1 MIEVYLCALVI
12 GGASVIFGRAIG
24 ALLGRERPPWL
35 SAATGFAALVIVAPL
50 LLRLPG
56 RGTTA
61 AIVLGLLLI
70 GAVRIAY
77 RDLRRAGDARDWRLG
92 IAVALIVVAAASIPF
107 VISDRVGALGSGV
120 YTNDH
125 AAQLYWTDWLQ
136 HGFGPEPNAVRFG
149 YPVGPQAVA
158 AIAATVTGTNLVDA
172 FNGLLLA
179 IPALTALTAL
189 GALTAMPVGR
199 RIAIAALTG
208 LPYLAAS
215 FLAQSAFKET
225 AMGLLVVAF
234 AICLAA
240 RSGEAAAPGGRPVG
254 WRPVSGV
261 LVLLAL
267 AAVFTFSVPG
277 LAWFALGLPLWL
289 AFEGLAGRSVVEWG
303 ELRGWLRDHRLP
315 LGVALLLVV
324 IAAALAFSPAREF
337 ASKIADVQESAG
349 RLSSPVFPGEALGI
363 WPAGDF
369 RVVRGEVTGSLFAVA
384 VGALAIAYGA
394 WVCLRRRELALLAML
409 VAGAAVY
416 VGARLVAEV
425 HVEAKALAIVA
436 PLVILVSLRA
446 LMAPGNPI
454 RVALGAVV
462 LAAAA
467 GSTLLAL
474 RDAPVGID
482 ERQLGLEQLAAEA
495 EGAPV
500 AFLGVDRFA
509 GYYLRGTLARAP
521 AGYVPE
527 EIAAR
532 PDKKWAQGLAADFDS
547 LEPGQLDRFRYAITT
562 SAAYGSTAPPN
573 FEPVKSAGDYVLWRR
588 QGETPRAKLL
598 PREGSS
604 ASGAAV
610 FNPGA
615 AFECPGGKPKRD
627 GEAVVVDEPVHVP
640 FTEWRQPAP
649 PEARVAGQERGWQAT
664 GEAST
669 ELELPAGA
677 TGEPWELSLQYHSQ
691 VPLAVLVDGERVASL
706 PASVDGMYLSGAGRG
721 AFWPA
726 GEIAAEPGG
735 HEVTVR
741 AAEPEGLAG
750 SFDARRLVW
759 LGDLA
764 ASPVTGPRT
773 VALADACGD
782 YVDHYAYEKRGTGG

>member
-1 MIEVYLCALVI
+1 
-12 GGASVIFGRAIG
+12 
-24 ALLGRERPPWL
+24 
-35 SAATGFAALVIVAPL
+35 
-50 LLRLPG
+50 
-56 RGTTA
+56 
-61 AIVLGLLLI
+61 
-70 GAVRIAY
+70 
-77 RDLRRAGDARDWRLG
+77 
-92 IAVALIVVAAASIPF
+92 
-107 VISDRVGALGSGV
+107 
-120 YTNDH
+120 
-125 AAQLYWTDWLQ
+125 
-136 HGFGPEPNAVRFG
+136 
-149 YPVGPQAVA
+149 
-158 AIAATVTGTNLVDA
+158 
-172 FNGLLLA
+172 
-179 IPALTALTAL
+179 
-189 GALTAMPVGR
+189 MPVGR

-225 AMGLLVVAF
+225 AMALLVVAF

-416 VGARLVAEV
+416 VGARLVAEI

-462 LAAAA
+462 LARRRRSRPCSRSATPRSASTSGSSGSSSSRPRPRARRSPSSASTASPATTCAA
-467 GSTLLAL
+467 
-474 RDAPVGID
+474 PW
-482 ERQLGLEQLAAEA
+482 
-495 EGAPV
+495 P
-500 AFLGVDRFA
+500 
-509 GYYLRGTLARAP
+509 
-521 AGYVPE
+521 
-527 EIAAR
+527 AR
-532 PDKKWAQGLAADFDS
+532 PPATCRRRSPPARTKNWQQGLAADFDS

-562 SAAYGSTAPPN
+562 AAAYGSTAPPN
-573 FEPVKSAGDYVLWRR
+573 FEPVTSAGDYVLWRR
-588 QGETPRAKLL
+588 QGETPRAEAAPARGQQRFRRRGLR
-598 PREGSS
+598 PRRRLRVPGRQAEARRRGGGRLTSRS
-604 ASGAAV
+604 TSRSPSGASRRHPRRGS
-610 FNPGA
+610 PGRSA
-615 AFECPGGKPKRD
+615 AGRRRARRAPSSSCP
-627 GEAVVVDEPVHVP
+627 
-640 FTEWRQPAP
+640 PAP
-649 PEARVAGQERGWQAT
+649 P
-664 GEAST
+664 AS
-669 ELELPAGA
+669 PG
-677 TGEPWELSLQYHSQ
+677 ELSLQYHSQ
-691 VPLAVLVDGERVASL
+691 VPLAVLVDGERVA
-706 PASVDGMYLSGAGRG
+706 
-721 AFWPA
+721 
-726 GEIAAEPGG
+726 
-735 HEVTVR
+735 
-741 AAEPEGLAG
+741 
-750 SFDARRLVW
+750 
-759 LGDLA
+759 
-764 ASPVTGPRT
+764 
-773 VALADACGD
+773 
-782 YVDHYAYEKRGTGG
+782 